1 MSLRVHFSC
10 GAASAVSLLLAVRQS
25 NDVDAVYADTGG
37 EHPDNM
43 RFLRDVEKYTGL
55 QITIVRGK
63 FESPLDVWRKRRY
76 IKAQNGAPCT
86 TELKRLPLMPYWTL
100 EREHVFGFDNSDKE
114 RERLKRIQERES
126 PFKIR
131 SILIEKGLSKKD
143 CFAILDDAKIAL
155 PEMYKLGFRNANCIG
170 CPKGGKGYWNHIRK
184 VFPERFAEVAAL
196 QREIGEGAAFWEG
209 EDARLML
216 DELSPTAGRHEPFDM
231 SCDMFCSDIVERA
244 T

>member
-1 MSLRVHFSC
+1 MTDNTDLD
-10 GAASAVSLLLAVRQS
+10 AAIEAAMAQTGFPDGPPTEHNRT
-25 NDVDAVYADTGG
+25 YA
-37 EHPDNM
+37 
-43 RFLRDVEKYTGL
+43 RAL
-55 QITIVRGK
+55 ITHL
-63 FESPLDVWRKRRY
+63 FANLEPPE
-76 IKAQNGAPCT
+76 GAPCT

-100 EREHVFGFDNSDKE
+100 EREHVFGFDVSEAD
-114 RERLKRIQERES
+114 RLKRLQEREA

-143 CFAILDDAKIAL
+143 CFAILDDAGIAL

-170 CPKGGKGYWNHIRK
+170 CPKGGKGYWNHVRK

-196 QREIGEGAAFWEG
+196 QRELGEGAAFWEG

-216 DELSPTAGRHEPFDM
+216 DELSQTAGRHEPFDM

-244 T
+244 A